1 MFCLDISGSGS
12 LNNNKSN
19 SSLLPD
25 ETVCTDQFSKIN
37 GLCRARCDSFEQSSH
52 DVTLAVFITTLFSA
66 WFGLIIGIIVII
78 ISFVRW
84 KVMYDY

>member
-12 LNNNKSN
+12 LNNKSN

-25 ETVCTDQFSKIN
+25 ETVCTDQFSKID
-37 GLCRARCDSFEQSSH
+37 GLCLAKCDRFEQSSH
-52 DVTLAVFITTLFSA
+52 DVTFAVFITEFFAA

-78 ISFVRW
+78 ISFIRW
-84 KVMYDY
+84 KVMYDH